1 MKKKFYISLCLTFF
15 LTIIVLYAHIF
26 YKQLGVFQNI
36 LFKHLILFFFLP
48 LTLIL
53 MFRLMFKEYKNE
65 KKIIKKLEPIILIT
79 ITFITVLML
88 GYLRRF
94 L

>member
-15 LTIIVLYAHIF
+15 LTIIILYAHIF

-53 MFRLMFKEYKNE
+53 MFRIMFEEYKNE
-65 KKIIKKLEPIILIT
+65 KRMIKKLEPIILVT
-79 ITFITVLML
+79 ITLIIVLML
-88 GYLRRF
+88 GYIRKF